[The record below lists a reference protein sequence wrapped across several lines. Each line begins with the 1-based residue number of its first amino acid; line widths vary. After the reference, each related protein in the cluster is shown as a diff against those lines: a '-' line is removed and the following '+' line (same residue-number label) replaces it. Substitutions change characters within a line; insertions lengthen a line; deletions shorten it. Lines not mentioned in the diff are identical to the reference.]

1 MNGDLL
7 MIHCENL
14 TKKYSDGFVALNSI
28 SFDTSGR
35 INTLIGRNGAGKTT
49 LTRILSTQLMPTSGT
64 ATING
69 MDITKNVSEIRRS
82 IVSIPQEASP
92 LGILTAQEQVGM
104 FLIGRGHSFRSAKEE
119 ARIALETLGLGD
131 FRNLPAD
138 KLSGGMKRKI
148 FVAMAIASRADTVFL
163 DEPTTGLD
171 PISRIEV
178 WSAIREIDSEIFLTT
193 HYMEEAQDLSDH
205 VFLLEHGNIAA
216 RGSVNDLLKPFSG
229 KVRVESRSEIPDS
242 VKIGTM
248 WISYVS
254 SGDTAE
260 YLEKGCTIKPIS
272 LDDVFISRGVEIEP

>member
-1 MNGDLL
+1 

-14 TKKYSDGFVALNSI
+14 TKKYSDGFTALNSV
-28 SFDTSGR
+28 SFETTGR

-64 ATING
+64 ASING
-69 MDITKNVSEIRRS
+69 MDITKDVDQIRRS

-119 ARIALETLGLGD
+119 SRIALESLGLGD

-148 FVAMAIASRADTVFL
+148 FVAMAIASRAETVFL

-178 WSAIREIDSEIFLTT
+178 WSAIREIESEIFLTT
-193 HYMEEAQDLSDH
+193 HYMEEAQDLSEH

-216 RGSVNDLLKPFSG
+216 SGTVKDLLRSFSG
-229 KVRVESRSEIPDS
+229 KVRVESHTEIPDAI
-242 VKIGTM
+242 KIGAM
-248 WISYVS
+248 WISYV
-254 SGDTAE
+254 TADETSE
-260 YLEKGCTIKPIS
+260 YLGKGCTIKPIS
-272 LDDVFISRGVEIEP
+272 LDDVFISRGVEVES